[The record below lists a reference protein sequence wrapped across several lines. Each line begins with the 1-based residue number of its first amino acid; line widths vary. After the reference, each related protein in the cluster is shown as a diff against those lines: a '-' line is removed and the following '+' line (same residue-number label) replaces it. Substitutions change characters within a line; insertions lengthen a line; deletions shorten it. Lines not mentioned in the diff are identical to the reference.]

1 MKYIGGK
8 IKMKFYEITL
18 YYPEVKYLIKISD
31 ISYVYSSD
39 KYTYLVFNHF
49 EKISTVEYE
58 DYHKDVISDRKE
70 IRIKESYE
78 EIKKL
83 LEEYVLK

>member
-1 MKYIGGK
+1 
-8 IKMKFYEITL
+8 MKFFEVTG
-18 YYPEVKYLIKISD
+18 YYPEAKYLIKISD

-49 EKISTVEYE
+49 QKISATEYD
-58 DYHKDVISDRKE
+58 DYHTDEISHRKE

-78 EIKKL
+78 EIKTL
-83 LEEYVLK
+83 LMEKK